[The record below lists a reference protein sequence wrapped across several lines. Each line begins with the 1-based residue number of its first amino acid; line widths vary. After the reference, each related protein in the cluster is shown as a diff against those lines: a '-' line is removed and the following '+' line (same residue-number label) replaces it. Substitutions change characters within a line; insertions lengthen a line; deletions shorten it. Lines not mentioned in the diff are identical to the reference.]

1 VYRAILDSL
10 PVESEYPLL
19 CQRLQQ
25 ILGAW
30 IQTQLHNYKN
40 KKYIMSNKNIYNKWT
55 EFINDEKYKI
65 YFLDNETE
73 WINKLELVK
82 KYIDEN
88 NKKPSKNDENKE
100 LSYWISHQVAN
111 YKKKT
116 QIMSNEKIYNK
127 WKEFINNY
135 KKIF

>member
-1 VYRAILDSL
+1 
-10 PVESEYPLL
+10 
-19 CQRLQQ
+19 
-25 ILGAW
+25 
-30 IQTQLHNYKN
+30 
-40 KKYIMSNKNIYNKWT
+40 MSNKNIYNKWT